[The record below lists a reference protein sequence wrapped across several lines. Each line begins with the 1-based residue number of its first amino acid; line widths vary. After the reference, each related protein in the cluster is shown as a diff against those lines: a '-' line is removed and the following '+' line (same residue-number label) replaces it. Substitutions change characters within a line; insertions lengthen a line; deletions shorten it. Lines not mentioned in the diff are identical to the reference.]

1 MKLMLALAIA
11 LLVAACQTT
20 APPVGDATVPVGPDA
35 PDRPGSEVG
44 AARWAVDHSVDEVR
58 RRFGRTAVGYASVA
72 LSPHGSVPEEF
83 RELAEHEL

>member
-35 PDRPGSEVG
+35 LEGD
-44 AARWAVDHSVDEVR
+44 
-58 RRFGRTAVGYASVA
+58 
-72 LSPHGSVPEEF
+72 L
-83 RELAEHEL
+83 